1 MNVNPAGPSPR
12 AVAAA
17 CKALS
22 RIDAYPD
29 RESLALVRA
38 LARAQGIPEDT
49 IVCGAGASDIIWRL
63 AAAVRPKRLVVC
75 APTFSEYAEA
85 ASYCGACVQEFPLS
99 DADDF
104 DVPASFAHAIEG
116 PGDVA
121 YLCNPNNPTGR
132 LVDPRVI
139 DAAACRCEQTG
150 ALLVVDEC
158 FLGFAPDARERSVA
172 ARAACSRHVAVLSAF
187 TKLYG
192 MAGLRLGYLI
202 SGNAQLIEGI
212 RRAGQAWPVS
222 SVAEAAGIAAL
233 EDVEYVSRTR
243 DVLAGERAWLSHE
256 LSSLGLS
263 VVPSDANFLL
273 VRTPAKDFPERL
285 YKQGVLVR
293 TCDSFSVL
301 SRSWCR
307 VAVRT
312 RKENARLVMAF
323 SRALRAEG
331 ASGEG
336 EPDERGWMR
345 VLRDGK
351 WGILRQDGEVIVPCA
366 YNLIGEP
373 NAYGLIPVTSDGKHG
388 FLGADGRE
396 VLPCFF
402 SYISDFKDGYA
413 RTNYGGSMVLRDEPY
428 GGQWGL
434 IDTLGHETIP
444 CRYYYLDTPGEGLAA
459 FRLEQFGNY
468 GYVDVKGNVAISPRF
483 SVARP
488 FSGGVAVVS
497 YNNVNF
503 GLVDRNGGEVSSFRY
518 KRIGRFNDGLA
529 PFNTDLYG
537 MNFQGMEPRCG
548 YIDTEGREVI
558 PAKWDDAA
566 EFSEMRA
573 AVMRFG
579 TNAEDFYDARWGYIA
594 TNGQL
599 VVPLKYHEAYPFSCG
614 LARVFIK
621 GLGYGYIDRQGNE
634 VVPCKY
640 QEAEDFHDFR
650 AKVKQYDRVL
660 TIDETGQIVEQ

>member
-1 MNVNPAGPSPR
+1 MRKDHAAPRAAGGILRARTHGGSAQSLGIACEGGASDLIDFSVNVNPAGPSPR

-38 LARAQGIPEDT
+38 LARDQGIPEDT

-63 AAAVRPKRLVVC
+63 AAAVRPKRIVVC

-85 ASYCGACVQEFPLS
+85 ASYYGACAQEFPLS
-99 DADDF
+99 EADDF
-104 DVPASFAHAIEG
+104 DVPASFARAIEG

-132 LVDPRVI
+132 LVDPSVI
-139 DAAACRCEQTG
+139 EAAACRCEQVG

-192 MAGLRLGYLI
+192 MAGVRLGYLI

-273 VRTPAKDFPERL
+273 VRTPAKDIPERL

-301 SRSWCR
+301 SRFWCR

-312 RKENARLVMAF
+312 RKENARLATAF

-336 EPDERGWMR
+336 EPDERGGASCSGAM
-345 VLRDGK
+345 
-351 WGILRQDGEVIVPCA
+351 A
-366 YNLIGEP
+366 
-373 NAYGLIPVTSDGKHG
+373 
-388 FLGADGRE
+388 GADGRGSAKE
-396 VLPCFF
+396 V
-402 SYISDFKDGYA
+402 
-413 RTNYGGSMVLRDEPY
+413 
-428 GGQWGL
+428 
-434 IDTLGHETIP
+434 DTRG
-444 CRYYYLDTPGEGLAA
+444 
-459 FRLEQFGNY
+459 
-468 GYVDVKGNVAISPRF
+468 
-483 SVARP
+483 
-488 FSGGVAVVS
+488 
-497 YNNVNF
+497 
-503 GLVDRNGGEVSSFRY
+503 
-518 KRIGRFNDGLA
+518 
-529 PFNTDLYG
+529 
-537 MNFQGMEPRCG
+537 
-548 YIDTEGREVI
+548 
-558 PAKWDDAA
+558 
-566 EFSEMRA
+566 
-573 AVMRFG
+573 
-579 TNAEDFYDARWGYIA
+579 
-594 TNGQL
+594 
-599 VVPLKYHEAYPFSCG
+599 
-614 LARVFIK
+614 
-621 GLGYGYIDRQGNE
+621 
-634 VVPCKY
+634 
-640 QEAEDFHDFR
+640 
-650 AKVKQYDRVL
+650 
-660 TIDETGQIVEQ
+660 

>member
-63 AAAVRPKRLVVC
+63 AAAVRPKRIVVC

-85 ASYCGACVQEFPLS
+85 ASYYGACVREFPLS
-99 DADDF
+99 EADDF
-104 DVPASFAHAIEG
+104 DVPTSFARAIEG

-139 DAAACRCEQTG
+139 DAAACRCEQVG

-233 EDVEYVSRTR
+233 EDIEYVSRTR

-273 VRTPAKDFPERL
+273 VRTPAKDIPERL
-285 YKQGVLVR
+285 CDQGVLVR

-301 SRSWCR
+301 SRFWCR

-312 RKENARLVMAF
+312 RKENARLAMAF
-323 SRALRAEG
+323 GRALRAED

-336 EPDERGWMR
+336 EPDERGGASFSGAM
-345 VLRDGK
+345 
-351 WGILRQDGEVIVPCA
+351 A
-366 YNLIGEP
+366 
-373 NAYGLIPVTSDGKHG
+373 
-388 FLGADGRE
+388 GADGR
-396 VLPCFF
+396 
-402 SYISDFKDGYA
+402 
-413 RTNYGGSMVLRDEPY
+413 
-428 GGQWGL
+428 
-434 IDTLGHETIP
+434 
-444 CRYYYLDTPGEGLAA
+444 GLAK
-459 FRLEQFGNY
+459 E
-468 GYVDVKGNVAISPRF
+468 VDTRG
-483 SVARP
+483 
-488 FSGGVAVVS
+488 
-497 YNNVNF
+497 
-503 GLVDRNGGEVSSFRY
+503 
-518 KRIGRFNDGLA
+518 
-529 PFNTDLYG
+529 
-537 MNFQGMEPRCG
+537 
-548 YIDTEGREVI
+548 
-558 PAKWDDAA
+558 
-566 EFSEMRA
+566 
-573 AVMRFG
+573 
-579 TNAEDFYDARWGYIA
+579 
-594 TNGQL
+594 
-599 VVPLKYHEAYPFSCG
+599 
-614 LARVFIK
+614 
-621 GLGYGYIDRQGNE
+621 
-634 VVPCKY
+634 
-640 QEAEDFHDFR
+640 
-650 AKVKQYDRVL
+650 
-660 TIDETGQIVEQ
+660 

>member
-1 MNVNPAGPSPR
+1 MREDHAAPQAAGGILRARTHGGSSQSLGIACEGGASDLIDFSVNVNPAGPSPR

-38 LARAQGIPEDT
+38 LGRAQGIPEDT

-63 AAAVRPKRLVVC
+63 AAAVRPKRIVVC

-85 ASYCGACVQEFPLS
+85 ASYYGACVQEFPLS
-99 DADDF
+99 EADDF
-104 DVPASFAHAIEG
+104 DVPASFACAIEG

-139 DAAACRCEQTG
+139 DAAACRCEQVG

-273 VRTPAKDFPERL
+273 VRTPAKDIPERL

-301 SRSWCR
+301 SRFWCR

-312 RKENARLVMAF
+312 RKENARLAMAF

-331 ASGEG
+331 ASGEC
-336 EPDERGWMR
+336 EPDERG
-345 VLRDGK
+345 GAS
-351 WGILRQDGEVIVPCA
+351 C
-366 YNLIGEP
+366 
-373 NAYGLIPVTSDGKHG
+373 SDAMA
-388 FLGADGRE
+388 GADGRGSAKE
-396 VLPCFF
+396 V
-402 SYISDFKDGYA
+402 
-413 RTNYGGSMVLRDEPY
+413 
-428 GGQWGL
+428 
-434 IDTLGHETIP
+434 DTRG
-444 CRYYYLDTPGEGLAA
+444 
-459 FRLEQFGNY
+459 
-468 GYVDVKGNVAISPRF
+468 
-483 SVARP
+483 
-488 FSGGVAVVS
+488 
-497 YNNVNF
+497 
-503 GLVDRNGGEVSSFRY
+503 
-518 KRIGRFNDGLA
+518 
-529 PFNTDLYG
+529 
-537 MNFQGMEPRCG
+537 
-548 YIDTEGREVI
+548 
-558 PAKWDDAA
+558 
-566 EFSEMRA
+566 
-573 AVMRFG
+573 
-579 TNAEDFYDARWGYIA
+579 
-594 TNGQL
+594 
-599 VVPLKYHEAYPFSCG
+599 
-614 LARVFIK
+614 
-621 GLGYGYIDRQGNE
+621 
-634 VVPCKY
+634 
-640 QEAEDFHDFR
+640 
-650 AKVKQYDRVL
+650 
-660 TIDETGQIVEQ
+660 

>member
-1 MNVNPAGPSPR
+1 MREDHAASRAAGGILRARAHGGSTQSLGIACEGGASDLIDFSVNVNPAGPSPR

-29 RESLALVRA
+29 RESIALVRA
-38 LARAQGIPEDT
+38 LARVQGIPEDT

-63 AAAVRPKRLVVC
+63 AAAVRPKRIVVC

-85 ASYCGACVQEFPLS
+85 ASYYGACVQEFPLS
-99 DADDF
+99 EADDF
-104 DVPASFAHAIEG
+104 DVPASFARAIEG

-139 DAAACRCEQTG
+139 DAAACRCEQVG

-243 DVLAGERAWLSHE
+243 DVLAGERAWLSRE

-273 VRTPAKDFPERL
+273 VRMSAKDIPERL

-301 SRSWCR
+301 SRFWCR

-312 RKENARLVMAF
+312 RKENARLAMAF

-336 EPDERGWMR
+336 EPDERG
-345 VLRDGK
+345 GAS
-351 WGILRQDGEVIVPCA
+351 C
-366 YNLIGEP
+366 
-373 NAYGLIPVTSDGKHG
+373 SDAMA
-388 FLGADGRE
+388 GADGRGSAKE
-396 VLPCFF
+396 V
-402 SYISDFKDGYA
+402 
-413 RTNYGGSMVLRDEPY
+413 
-428 GGQWGL
+428 
-434 IDTLGHETIP
+434 DTRG
-444 CRYYYLDTPGEGLAA
+444 
-459 FRLEQFGNY
+459 
-468 GYVDVKGNVAISPRF
+468 
-483 SVARP
+483 
-488 FSGGVAVVS
+488 
-497 YNNVNF
+497 
-503 GLVDRNGGEVSSFRY
+503 
-518 KRIGRFNDGLA
+518 
-529 PFNTDLYG
+529 
-537 MNFQGMEPRCG
+537 
-548 YIDTEGREVI
+548 
-558 PAKWDDAA
+558 
-566 EFSEMRA
+566 
-573 AVMRFG
+573 
-579 TNAEDFYDARWGYIA
+579 
-594 TNGQL
+594 
-599 VVPLKYHEAYPFSCG
+599 
-614 LARVFIK
+614 
-621 GLGYGYIDRQGNE
+621 
-634 VVPCKY
+634 
-640 QEAEDFHDFR
+640 
-650 AKVKQYDRVL
+650 
-660 TIDETGQIVEQ
+660 

>member
-1 MNVNPAGPSPR
+1 MREDHAAPRAAGGILRARTHGGSSQSLGIACEGGASDLIDFSVNVNPAGPSPR

-29 RESLALVRA
+29 RESRALVRA

-63 AAAVRPKRLVVC
+63 AAAVRPKRIVVC

-85 ASYCGACVQEFPLS
+85 ASYYGACVQEFPLS
-99 DADDF
+99 EADDF
-104 DVPASFAHAIEG
+104 DVPASFARAIEG

-139 DAAACRCEQTG
+139 DAAACRCEQVG

-202 SGNAQLIEGI
+202 SGNTQLIEGI
-212 RRAGQAWPVS
+212 RRAGQVWPVS

-273 VRTPAKDFPERL
+273 VRTPAKDIPERL

-301 SRSWCR
+301 SRFWCR

-312 RKENARLVMAF
+312 RKENARLAMAF
-323 SRALRAEG
+323 SRAAKFSGMRSRSCWEKTICPAWGRAKRPTSFSTAVKYATAGSACSVCSALCSICPMISCLVCSSAMRRCCSSAEAARARQAAISRVDLSWICASSARQLSCAWLRSSSASAWAQRSSSAASAFACASICPMIFSNPLISVSLPTAAYTLIAET
-331 ASGEG
+331 ARIEIS
-336 EPDERGWMR
+336 RAR
-345 VLRDGK
+345 
-351 WGILRQDGEVIVPCA
+351 IA
-366 YNLIGEP
+366 YVSTMAGNSMALP
-373 NAYGLIPVTSDGKHG
+373 NCSG
-388 FLGADGRE
+388 FLATIPIPAAA
-396 VLPCFF
+396 VLP
-402 SYISDFKDGYA
+402 
-413 RTNYGGSMVLRDEPY
+413 
-428 GGQWGL
+428 
-434 IDTLGHETIP
+434 
-444 CRYYYLDTPGEGLAA
+444 
-459 FRLEQFGNY
+459 
-468 GYVDVKGNVAISPRF
+468 
-483 SVARP
+483 
-488 FSGGVAVVS
+488 
-497 YNNVNF
+497 
-503 GLVDRNGGEVSSFRY
+503 
-518 KRIGRFNDGLA
+518 
-529 PFNTDLYG
+529 
-537 MNFQGMEPRCG
+537 
-548 YIDTEGREVI
+548 
-558 PAKWDDAA
+558 
-566 EFSEMRA
+566 
-573 AVMRFG
+573 
-579 TNAEDFYDARWGYIA
+579 
-594 TNGQL
+594 
-599 VVPLKYHEAYPFSCG
+599 
-614 LARVFIK
+614 
-621 GLGYGYIDRQGNE
+621 
-634 VVPCKY
+634 
-640 QEAEDFHDFR
+640 
-650 AKVKQYDRVL
+650 
-660 TIDETGQIVEQ
+660 

>member
-1 MNVNPAGPSPR
+1 MRKDHAAPRAAGGILRARTHGGSAQSLGIACEGGASDLIDFSVNVNSAGPSPR

-38 LARAQGIPEDT
+38 LARAQGISEDT

-63 AAAVRPKRLVVC
+63 AAAVRPKRIVVC

-85 ASYCGACVQEFPLS
+85 ASYYGACVQEFPLS
-99 DADDF
+99 EADDF
-104 DVPASFAHAIEG
+104 DVPASFARAIEG

-132 LVDPRVI
+132 LVDPSVI
-139 DAAACRCEQTG
+139 EAAACRCEQVG

-233 EDVEYVSRTR
+233 EDIEYVSRTR

-273 VRTPAKDFPERL
+273 VRTPAKDIPERL

-301 SRSWCR
+301 SRFWCR

-312 RKENARLVMAF
+312 RKENARLAMAF
-323 SRALRAEG
+323 GRVLRAEG

-336 EPDERGWMR
+336 EPDERGGASCGGAM
-345 VLRDGK
+345 
-351 WGILRQDGEVIVPCA
+351 A
-366 YNLIGEP
+366 
-373 NAYGLIPVTSDGKHG
+373 
-388 FLGADGRE
+388 GADGRGSAKE
-396 VLPCFF
+396 V
-402 SYISDFKDGYA
+402 
-413 RTNYGGSMVLRDEPY
+413 
-428 GGQWGL
+428 
-434 IDTLGHETIP
+434 DTRG
-444 CRYYYLDTPGEGLAA
+444 
-459 FRLEQFGNY
+459 
-468 GYVDVKGNVAISPRF
+468 
-483 SVARP
+483 
-488 FSGGVAVVS
+488 
-497 YNNVNF
+497 
-503 GLVDRNGGEVSSFRY
+503 
-518 KRIGRFNDGLA
+518 
-529 PFNTDLYG
+529 
-537 MNFQGMEPRCG
+537 
-548 YIDTEGREVI
+548 
-558 PAKWDDAA
+558 
-566 EFSEMRA
+566 
-573 AVMRFG
+573 
-579 TNAEDFYDARWGYIA
+579 
-594 TNGQL
+594 
-599 VVPLKYHEAYPFSCG
+599 
-614 LARVFIK
+614 
-621 GLGYGYIDRQGNE
+621 
-634 VVPCKY
+634 
-640 QEAEDFHDFR
+640 
-650 AKVKQYDRVL
+650 
-660 TIDETGQIVEQ
+660 

>member
-1 MNVNPAGPSPR
+1 
-12 AVAAA
+12 
-17 CKALS
+17 
-22 RIDAYPD
+22 
-29 RESLALVRA
+29 
-38 LARAQGIPEDT
+38 
-49 IVCGAGASDIIWRL
+49 
-63 AAAVRPKRLVVC
+63 
-75 APTFSEYAEA
+75 
-85 ASYCGACVQEFPLS
+85 
-99 DADDF
+99 
-104 DVPASFAHAIEG
+104 
-116 PGDVA
+116 
-121 YLCNPNNPTGR
+121 
-132 LVDPRVI
+132 
-139 DAAACRCEQTG
+139 
-150 ALLVVDEC
+150 
-158 FLGFAPDARERSVA
+158 
-172 ARAACSRHVAVLSAF
+172 
-187 TKLYG
+187 
-192 MAGLRLGYLI
+192 
-202 SGNAQLIEGI
+202 
-212 RRAGQAWPVS
+212 
-222 SVAEAAGIAAL
+222 
-233 EDVEYVSRTR
+233 
-243 DVLAGERAWLSHE
+243 
-256 LSSLGLS
+256 
-263 VVPSDANFLL
+263 
-273 VRTPAKDFPERL
+273 
-285 YKQGVLVR
+285 
-293 TCDSFSVL
+293 
-301 SRSWCR
+301 
-307 VAVRT
+307 
-312 RKENARLVMAF
+312 
-323 SRALRAEG
+323 
-331 ASGEG
+331 
-336 EPDERGWMR
+336 MR

-468 GYVDVKGNVAISPRF
+468 GVCRCQGGMWLFHPCF

-599 VVPLKYHEAYPFSCG
+599 VVA
-614 LARVFIK
+614 ARVPR
-621 GLGYGYIDRQGNE
+621 GLSVQLRAGACLHQRDSGTGYIDRQGNE

-650 AKVKQYDRVL
+650 AKVKQYDRADDRRDRADRRANDAPPGGKWRKRGAVASVFSCLRLSLAGLLRRVAL
-660 TIDETGQIVEQ
+660 T

>member
-1 MNVNPAGPSPR
+1 MREDHAAPRAARGILRARAHGGSAQSLGIACEGGASDLIDFSVNVNPAGPSPR

-17 CKALS
+17 RKALS

-38 LARAQGIPEDT
+38 LARAQGVPEDT

-63 AAAVRPKRLVVC
+63 AAAVRPKRIVVC

-85 ASYCGACVQEFPLS
+85 ASYYGACVQEFPLS
-99 DADDF
+99 EADDF
-104 DVPASFAHAIEG
+104 DVPASFARAIEG

-139 DAAACRCEQTG
+139 DAAACRCEQAG

-273 VRTPAKDFPERL
+273 VRTPAKDIPERL
-285 YKQGVLVR
+285 YNQGVLVR

-301 SRSWCR
+301 SRFWCR

-312 RKENARLVMAF
+312 RKENARLAMAF

-336 EPDERGWMR
+336 EPDERGGASCSGAM
-345 VLRDGK
+345 
-351 WGILRQDGEVIVPCA
+351 A
-366 YNLIGEP
+366 
-373 NAYGLIPVTSDGKHG
+373 
-388 FLGADGRE
+388 GADGRGSAKE
-396 VLPCFF
+396 V
-402 SYISDFKDGYA
+402 
-413 RTNYGGSMVLRDEPY
+413 
-428 GGQWGL
+428 
-434 IDTLGHETIP
+434 DTRG
-444 CRYYYLDTPGEGLAA
+444 
-459 FRLEQFGNY
+459 
-468 GYVDVKGNVAISPRF
+468 
-483 SVARP
+483 
-488 FSGGVAVVS
+488 
-497 YNNVNF
+497 
-503 GLVDRNGGEVSSFRY
+503 
-518 KRIGRFNDGLA
+518 
-529 PFNTDLYG
+529 
-537 MNFQGMEPRCG
+537 
-548 YIDTEGREVI
+548 
-558 PAKWDDAA
+558 
-566 EFSEMRA
+566 
-573 AVMRFG
+573 
-579 TNAEDFYDARWGYIA
+579 
-594 TNGQL
+594 
-599 VVPLKYHEAYPFSCG
+599 
-614 LARVFIK
+614 
-621 GLGYGYIDRQGNE
+621 
-634 VVPCKY
+634 
-640 QEAEDFHDFR
+640 
-650 AKVKQYDRVL
+650 
-660 TIDETGQIVEQ
+660 